1 VNFSDNTDA
10 VQEVQV
16 LAEIADTQR
25 EVQTLLSR
33 REAIA
38 SRPCDLPI
46 ATLTDR
52 LQLISERLEYL
63 EPLVIESNQLTQEIE
78 HLKVALA
85 QRTSLAN
92 ELFKLD
98 NRIELLERRIAIMKR
113 LVVQSGL
120 AIDFPTAE

>member
-1 VNFSDNTDA
+1 MDNTDA

-16 LAEIADTQR
+16 LAEIADIQR
-25 EVQTLLSR
+25 EVQTLSSR

-38 SRPCDLPI
+38 TRPCDLPI
-46 ATLTDR
+46 TTLTDR

-98 NRIELLERRIAIMKR
+98 NRIELLERRIAMIKR

-120 AIDFPTAE
+120 AIDFPTTE

>member
-1 VNFSDNTDA
+1 MNNTDA

-16 LAEIADTQR
+16 LAEIADMHR
-25 EVQTLLSR
+25 EVETLLSR

-46 ATLTDR
+46 TTLTDR

-78 HLKVALA
+78 YLKVALG
-85 QRTSLAN
+85 QRTSIAN
-92 ELFKLD
+92 ELYKLD

-113 LVVQSGL
+113 LVVHSGL
-120 AIDFPTAE
+120 AIDFPTTE